1 MAAVTVS
8 SRPPFLVLSSCVYYC
23 FLMHAAI
30 HVPRVGSL
38 SFNLSFSQPQSPGLS
53 QLINCTGD
61 AMLAQDTLVLTRT
74 TGTAAEISRNRD
86 SRRASAS
93 AISIGVCSRAGM
105 AA

>member
-1 MAAVTVS
+1 MV
-8 SRPPFLVLSSCVYYC
+8 
-23 FLMHAAI
+23 I
-30 HVPRVGSL
+30 HIHSAG
-38 SFNLSFSQPQSPGLS
+38 
-53 QLINCTGD
+53 
-61 AMLAQDTLVLTRT
+61 T